1 MDNLEP
7 LHGQEYEKYLSLIVS
22 TRRGDQ
28 RWLEGD
34 DRTGREL
41 DVTDARL
48 TNLEET
54 ARLLVCMMNEI
65 GASDHLFASRPTK
78 DWHFS

>member
-7 LHGQEYEKYLSLIVS
+7 LLSQEYEKYLSLIVS
-22 TRRGDQ
+22 TRRRDQ

-34 DRTGREL
+34 ETTGREL

-54 ARLLVCMMNEI
+54 ARLLVRMMNEI
-65 GASDHLFASRPTK
+65 GASDQLFASRPTK